1 MPTAAST
8 NRALIILA
16 TGALVVAALWFGR
29 PVLAP
34 LAVALLLVFL
44 LAPAI
49 EWLQRHGLRGPA
61 AMVLVCI
68 TFMAGVAAVGVLVVV
83 QGQSLLEQ
91 LPQYRSNIRNRVA
104 EIQHA
109 RAGTLSE
116 DAQHTLSELGSAL
129 EPDASTD
136 ATRVTVV
143 EPHAL
148 SDQLAPVMPLLASGG
163 LAIMLAFFILLG
175 RRAMRDRIVHL
186 FGRRNL
192 TLTTRALDEAGERI
206 SRYLLLQGLLNAG
219 FGLVIAIGLYAIGVQ
234 FALLWGLLGALLR
247 FIPYVGSWIAG
258 AMPALLSLA
267 TTTGWTQPLE
277 VVGLYAVAEI
287 TLGMFIE
294 PVVYGRAAGL
304 SPVALVL
311 AIAFWTLLWGPV
323 GLFVAT
329 PLSVCLYVLCRH
341 VPQLAPIAFLLG
353 NEPVAN
359 DDAKYYQR
367 LLAHDEDEALQIA
380 SEYAREHGPEQAC
393 DEVLLAALSSLKE
406 DRARGGI
413 DDDDVRFGVRATG
426 RIAEALDGATPEP
439 GPGERPLVLGCPA
452 SDELDAIALGM
463 LQHLV
468 QHGGQCDMELLGS
481 ELLISEV
488 LAHVA
493 RTQPG
498 LICIGSLS
506 PGGIARTQ
514 LLCRRLRAQ
523 SPQVRI
529 VVGRWHTDE
538 LEADAGLLREAG
550 ADRVGTTLLE
560 SQRDVLALSVLQ
572 PPTEPARHVAT
583 ALASKEA
590 PARG

>member
-1 MPTAAST
+1 
-8 NRALIILA
+8 
-16 TGALVVAALWFGR
+16 
-29 PVLAP
+29 
-34 LAVALLLVFL
+34 VALLVVFL

-61 AMVLVCI
+61 AVVLVCF
-68 TFMAGVAAVGVLVVV
+68 TFLTGVAAVGGLVLV

-91 LPQYRSNIRNRVA
+91 LPHYRSNIRDRVA
-104 EIQHA
+104 EIQKA

-116 DAQHTLSELGSAL
+116 DAQHTLGELGAAL
-129 EPDASTD
+129 EPDGPTD
-136 ATRVTVV
+136 ATKVTVV

-148 SDQLAPVMPLLASGG
+148 SDQLAPVMPLLASCG
-163 LAIMLAFFILLG
+163 LAIMLAFFMLLQ
-175 RRAMRDRIVHL
+175 RRALRDRIVHL

-192 TLTTRALDEAGERI
+192 TLTTRALDEAGQRI

-219 FGLVIAIGLYAIGVQ
+219 FGLVIALGLSAIGVP

-247 FIPYVGSWIAG
+247 FIPYVGSWIAA

-277 VVGLYAVAEI
+277 VLGLYAVTEI
-287 TLGMFIE
+287 ALGMFVE
-294 PVVYGRAAGL
+294 PLVYGRAAGL

-311 AIAFWTLLWGPV
+311 AIAFWTLIWGPV

-329 PLSVCLYVLCRH
+329 PLSVCLYVLCRN
-341 VPQLAPIAFLLG
+341 VPQLAPIAFLFG

-393 DEVLLAALSSLKE
+393 DDVLLAALSALKE
-406 DRARGGI
+406 DRAHDGI
-413 DDDDVRFGVRATG
+413 GDEDVSFGVRATG
-426 RIAEALDGATPEP
+426 RIAEALDGATPAAQ
-439 GPGERPLVLGCPA
+439 PGERPLVLGCPA
-452 SDELDAIALGM
+452 SDELDALALGM
-463 LQHLV
+463 LGHLV
-468 QHGGQCDMELLGS
+468 QHGGQCDMELLAG

-493 RTQPG
+493 RTRPG
-498 LICIGSLS
+498 LICIGSLA
-506 PGGIARTQ
+506 PGGMARAQ

-523 SPQVRI
+523 APQLRI
-529 VVGRWHTDE
+529 VVGRWRTE
-538 LEADAGLLREAG
+538 APEADAALLRAAG
-550 ADRVGTTLLE
+550 ADRVGTSLAQ

-572 PPTEPARHVAT
+572 APDEPARPAAT
-583 ALASKEA
+583 ALARPEA
-590 PARG
+590 PLRG

>member
-1 MPTAAST
+1 MPTAVSA
-8 NRALIILA
+8 NRALTILA
-16 TGALVVAALWFGR
+16 TGALVIAALWFGR

-34 LAVALLLVFL
+34 LAVALLVVFL

-61 AMVLVCI
+61 AVVLVCF
-68 TFMAGVAAVGVLVVV
+68 TFLTGVAAVGGLVLV

-91 LPQYRSNIRNRVA
+91 LPHYRSNIRDRVA
-104 EIQHA
+104 EIQKA

-116 DAQHTLSELGSAL
+116 DAQHTLGELGAAL
-129 EPDASTD
+129 EPDGPTD
-136 ATRVTVV
+136 ATKVTVV

-148 SDQLAPVMPLLASGG
+148 SDQLAPVMPLLASCG
-163 LAIMLAFFILLG
+163 LAIMLAFFMLLQ
-175 RRAMRDRIVHL
+175 RRALRDRIVHL

-192 TLTTRALDEAGERI
+192 TLTTRALDEAAQRI

-219 FGLVIAIGLYAIGVQ
+219 FGLVIALGLSAIGVP

-277 VVGLYAVAEI
+277 VLGLYAVTEI
-287 TLGMFIE
+287 ALGMFVE
-294 PVVYGRAAGL
+294 PLVYGRAAGL

-311 AIAFWTLLWGPV
+311 AIAFWTLIWGPV

-341 VPQLAPIAFLLG
+341 VPQLEPIAFLFG

-393 DEVLLAALSSLKE
+393 DDVLLAALSALKE
-406 DRARGGI
+406 DRAHDGI
-413 DDDDVRFGVRATG
+413 GDEDVSFGVRATG
-426 RIAEALDGATPEP
+426 RIAEALDGATPAAQ
-439 GPGERPLVLGCPA
+439 PGERPLVLGCPA
-452 SDELDAIALGM
+452 SDELDALALGM
-463 LQHLV
+463 LGHLV
-468 QHGGQCDMELLGS
+468 QHGGQCDMELLAG

-493 RTQPG
+493 RTRPG
-498 LICIGSLS
+498 LICIGSLA
-506 PGGIARTQ
+506 PGGMARAQ

-523 SPQVRI
+523 APQLRI
-529 VVGRWHTDE
+529 VVGRWRTE
-538 LEADAGLLREAG
+538 APEADAALLRAAG
-550 ADRVGTTLLE
+550 ADRVGTSLAQ

-572 PPTEPARHVAT
+572 APDEPARPAAT
-583 ALASKEA
+583 ALARPEA
-590 PARG
+590 PLRG